1 VQYDKNSGGEFGGSL
16 RDTNRNESVR
26 IPQTDREGR
35 YVIRRG
41 SSVENVNSTGPV
53 DLNANGAM
61 KKVKYENEGDGG
73 QRIGSLDSLNK
84 VASTDDD
91 TDLVTALT
99 TIYDKKLME
108 KKNSC
113 ENLLSGAD
121 FPYADESPEKTH
133 RTVAHSLSDKENVPN
148 LSDQYRNPSL
158 HKNQYTNKSNFL
170 HWDDSKLKESKKDT
184 EKDEDST
191 MTPDVPDKEKHISPN
206 KHATNKNKTA
216 APSSKLKRSE
226 SLNKPERTVS
236 PLNNKL
242 KRSESL
248 NKTGDKLKRSDS
260 LTKTEKTESNL
271 NKRRELA
278 TSIRRSKDVI
288 KLKRKN
294 GMPDRSI
301 KRRHTVG
308 GTKDPDKVTWLDN
321 KFQEEVTS
329 NKENKEKNLRTSSPD
344 LSSTRRERLC
354 FEINLIGPENMV
366 VALKQHLMGARPQSF
381 PDTAVF
387 KVPLESHV

>member
-1 VQYDKNSGGEFGGSL
+1 
-16 RDTNRNESVR
+16 
-26 IPQTDREGR
+26 
-35 YVIRRG
+35 
-41 SSVENVNSTGPV
+41 
-53 DLNANGAM
+53 
-61 KKVKYENEGDGG
+61 
-73 QRIGSLDSLNK
+73 
-84 VASTDDD
+84 
-91 TDLVTALT
+91 
-99 TIYDKKLME
+99 ME
-108 KKNSC
+108 KKNSQ
-113 ENLLSGAD
+113 ENLLSGED

-133 RTVAHSLSDKENVPN
+133 RIIAHSLSDKENVPN
-148 LSDQYRNPSL
+148 LNDQYRNPSL
-158 HKNQYTNKSNFL
+158 HKNQYSNKSNFL
-170 HWDDSKLKESKKDT
+170 HWDDYKLKESKKDT

-191 MTPDVPDKEKHISPN
+191 MTSEKNISN
-206 KHATNKNKTA
+206 KHNNRKNSV
-216 APSSKLKRSE
+216 PNSKLRRSE

-278 TSIRRSKDVI
+278 TSVRRSKDVT

-321 KFQEEVTS
+321 KYQEEVTS

-344 LSSTRRERLC
+344 LSSTRRERFC
-354 FEINLIGPENMV
+354 FEINLIDPENMV